1 MMSLSKKCPLADILF
16 IKSAISSITYKP
28 FDFLTFISGTNKPFR
43 KASCIGLC
51 NLQMNADEKLISI
64 LKGCLKNK
72 RSSQKELY
80 QHFYAYGMSIG
91 LRYAGNEDEAVMILN
106 DGFMKVFKYLKN
118 FDLEKPFKPWFRR
131 IIVNTAIDHYN
142 VAAKHPVMNDV
153 EDVHEADK
161 SADAISGISYQEI
174 VALMSKLPPSYRA
187 VFNLYVI
194 EGYSHDEIADKLGV
208 SVGTTKSNLFK
219 AKRKMQ
225 EMLEELFEVT

>member
-1 MMSLSKKCPLADILF
+1 
-16 IKSAISSITYKP
+16 
-28 FDFLTFISGTNKPFR
+28 
-43 KASCIGLC
+43 
-51 NLQMNADEKLISI
+51 MNTDEKLIDI

-91 LRYAGNEDEAVMILN
+91 LRYSGNEDEAVMILN

-118 FDLEKPFKPWFRR
+118 FDIEKPFKPWFRR

-142 VAAKHPVMNDV
+142 VAAKQPLMDDV
-153 EDVHEADK
+153 EDVNEPDRAADV
-161 SADAISGISYQEI
+161 ISGISYQEI
-174 VALMSKLPPSYRA
+174 VSLMAQLPPSYRA

-194 EGYSHDEIADKLGV
+194 EGYSHEEIADKLGV

-219 AKRKMQ
+219 AKRKMKDCLLYTSPSPRDRTRSR
-225 EMLEELFEVT
+225 MPSSA

>member
-1 MMSLSKKCPLADILF
+1 MPQYRAL
-16 IKSAISSITYKP
+16 KP
-28 FDFLTFISGTNKPFR
+28 
-43 KASCIGLC
+43 
-51 NLQMNADEKLISI
+51 QMNAEEKLIAI

-91 LRYAGNEDEAVMILN
+91 LRYSGNEDDAVMILN

-118 FDLEKPFKPWFRR
+118 FDLDKPFKPWFRR

-142 VAAKHPVMNDV
+142 VAAKIPLMDDV
-153 EDVHEADK
+153 EEVNEPDRAADV
-161 SADAISGISYQEI
+161 ISGISYQEI
-174 VALMSKLPPSYRA
+174 VSLMAQLPPSYRA

-194 EGYSHDEIADKLGV
+194 EGFSHEEIADKLGV

-219 AKRKMQ
+219 AKRKMK
-225 EMLEELFEVT
+225 EMLEELFQVS